1 MNDLLKAYRVQS
13 VKGNVS
19 LKDEVRLQSL
29 VIQLNNDK
37 LGINKNILEFEQNLK
52 VLTGISAEIEPQL
65 SDADAKE
72 ILAVQPFGDED
83 ELKRKA
89 LENNSDYQYFLKLI
103 DNSKLYAQW
112 QKSLNVP
119 DLNLGAGWDQNG
131 GTYKNEVNLMIGI
144 PLPLWKSNQGNVEKA
159 NYAIQQNQKNADY
172 QKLDLETKVQAAYKT
187 WKNQYDQF
195 AEIKTT
201 DLSNMEL
208 VYDGMLKNFRKGNI
222 SLIEFTDF
230 MDSYRETALQI
241 FDMKNEIIQS
251 AEQLNQ
257 LVQTKIFY

>member
-1 MNDLLKAYRVQS
+1 
-13 VKGNVS
+13 
-19 LKDEVRLQSL
+19 
-29 VIQLNNDK
+29 
-37 LGINKNILEFEQNLK
+37 
-52 VLTGISAEIEPQL
+52 
-65 SDADAKE
+65 
-72 ILAVQPFGDED
+72 
-83 ELKRKA
+83 
-89 LENNSDYQYFLKLI
+89 
-103 DNSKLYAQW
+103 
-112 QKSLNVP
+112 
-119 DLNLGAGWDQNG
+119 
-131 GTYKNEVNLMIGI
+131 
-144 PLPLWKSNQGNVEKA
+144 VEKA

-172 QKLDLETKVQAAYKT
+172 QKLNLETKVQAAYKT
-187 WKNQYDQF
+187 WKNQYDQL

-201 DLSNMEL
+201 DLSNMEI